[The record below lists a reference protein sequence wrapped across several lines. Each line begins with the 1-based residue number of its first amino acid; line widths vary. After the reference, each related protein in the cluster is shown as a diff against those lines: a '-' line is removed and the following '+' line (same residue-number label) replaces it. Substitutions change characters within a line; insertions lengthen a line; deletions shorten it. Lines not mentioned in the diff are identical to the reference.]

1 MITSILTSAV
11 TNFTVVLILMLADL
25 VTGVAKSLQAHSI
38 KSAKLRNSL
47 NKMVIYFF
55 VLIIGGCL
63 SVAGETGVAGIFVV
77 FLCIVEGVSIL
88 ENLGEMFPN
97 LPIIK
102 KLSKFLE
109 SKAENK
115 VKTADD

>member
-11 TNFTVVLILMLADL
+11 TNFTVVLILMLVDL
-25 VTGVAKSLQAHSI
+25 ITGVAKSLQKHSI
-38 KSAKLRNSL
+38 RSARLRNSL

-63 SVAGETGVAGIFVV
+63 SVVGETGVAGIFVV
-77 FLCIVEGVSIL
+77 FLCLVEGVSIL

-102 KLSKFLE
+102 RLSKFLAA
-109 SKAENK
+109 KGENK
-115 VKTADD
+115 IKMDD